1 MNRLRFVFLLAIISF
16 NLTISSAETIYI
28 QVDEDCIERYEYLI
42 NGNTEG
48 DLYVSYTAKSNNG
61 KVAVLEVEKEN
72 AKWTKSKP
80 NGLRN
85 CGSFT
90 FTKRLVQKINNN
102 ETKVFIVR
110 ATDTHYNLTTVKK
123 ALFYET
129 MNKSIEVTS
138 KDADFVFNSKNL
150 VSGIDIA
157 LPNSNMDVYLE
168 GTITQQC
175 TKGYIIR
182 KSKGFDAKSYKEM
195 TILPE
200 IGIVEKRSITS
211 VRGGERV
218 NILKLDKIN
227 HLDYNQ
233 YLSDKCTE
241 LQAAIIDKKESVAK
255 DNGGFYSADLKDPRK
270 NINTSPSKNKDAV
283 QKMGPCGK
291 SIVEGIHIVEK
302 GQTLYSIARQYG
314 VSVGQV
320 QSWNSLQNSVISPCQ
335 ELKVAT
341 SIAVNRETDNQ
352 SKSTT
357 NTTPSQTE
365 ASTEKYKESQDHHRV
380 KSGESL
386 RSLAVEYGYTED
398 RFRWMNGLGATEDI
412 YPGQILRTSDC
423 VCPERTTATEKRPQ
437 PYDDTSRIVS
447 GYASK
452 GVSESAPEGTKVY
465 VVREKDT
472 LFSIAKAFNTSVDHL
487 MSLNNLSKGEIILPS
502 QRLYVQ

>member
-1 MNRLRFVFLLAIISF
+1 
-16 NLTISSAETIYI
+16 
-28 QVDEDCIERYEYLI
+28 
-42 NGNTEG
+42 
-48 DLYVSYTAKSNNG
+48 
-61 KVAVLEVEKEN
+61 
-72 AKWTKSKP
+72 
-80 NGLRN
+80 
-85 CGSFT
+85 
-90 FTKRLVQKINNN
+90 
-102 ETKVFIVR
+102 
-110 ATDTHYNLTTVKK
+110 
-123 ALFYET
+123 
-129 MNKSIEVTS
+129 
-138 KDADFVFNSKNL
+138 
-150 VSGIDIA
+150 
-157 LPNSNMDVYLE
+157 
-168 GTITQQC
+168 
-175 TKGYIIR
+175 
-182 KSKGFDAKSYKEM
+182 
-195 TILPE
+195 
-200 IGIVEKRSITS
+200 
-211 VRGGERV
+211 
-218 NILKLDKIN
+218 
-227 HLDYNQ
+227 
-233 YLSDKCTE
+233 
-241 LQAAIIDKKESVAK
+241 
-255 DNGGFYSADLKDPRK
+255 
-270 NINTSPSKNKDAV
+270 
-283 QKMGPCGK
+283 
-291 SIVEGIHIVEK
+291 
-302 GQTLYSIARQYG
+302 
-314 VSVGQV
+314 
-320 QSWNSLQNSVISPCQ
+320 
-335 ELKVAT
+335 LKVAT